1 MKDKAKR
8 SLLKTITWRLTG
20 SGSTFLI
27 AWLVTGNISISSTI
41 LGIHF
46 LTNTA
51 LYFVHERVW
60 NHIHWGK
67 KQTSM
72 NGVLIRE
79 SITNKFFFRVYNKD
93 HNFIDYDIL
102 HHDLSITIN
111 EEDAQLY
118 NTPKGNYIDYKK

>member
-1 MKDKAKR
+1 MLFR
-8 SLLKTITWRLTG
+8 SG
-20 SGSTFLI
+20 
-27 AWLVTGNISISSTI
+27 I
-41 LGIHF
+41 LFVILFVAH
-46 LTNTA
+46 TA